1 MSWKGPSRATDALA
15 LRSPERWRLAASPH
29 SRKSA
34 PRIIFLESAS
44 ERGCEINRDVGGF
57 HDRGA
62 DPKFPILISVSSDWK
77 VQVHHEMVL
86 PGDGN
91 FPAQAS
97 LTARVY
103 TRAIRANEALYCV
116 YEAKKAAERVT
127 SVGHV
132 MIRHV
137 TLSSRDG

>member
-1 MSWKGPSRATDALA
+1 
-15 LRSPERWRLAASPH
+15 
-29 SRKSA
+29 
-34 PRIIFLESAS
+34 
-44 ERGCEINRDVGGF
+44 
-57 HDRGA
+57 
-62 DPKFPILISVSSDWK
+62 
-77 VQVHHEMVL
+77 MVL

-137 TLSSRDG
+137 TLNATVDRRQRSAMPLVRRCEHGGNPPTAAFA